1 MKELLLLITAVV
13 FATTVSAQ
21 DKKLLEWG
29 VEAGVNINSLSFSKD
44 DFASSNRAGFFV
56 GPKVKVNVPLL
67 GFGLDGALIYS
78 INSAAYN
85 NVTNAEEKSKNL
97 SYLEIP
103 INLRYSF
110 GLKALKIYAATGPQY
125 NYCLSSEH
133 TLNDF
138 FAIATGQGDM
148 SRSTWGWNV
157 GAGVELF
164 SHLQLG
170 VTYTIPIS
178 ESGDFKWSDV
188 QKVPANFDQKTIKVR
203 LAYFF

>member
-1 MKELLLLITAVV
+1 MKKLLLLITDVV

-21 DKKLLEWG
+21 SEKLLEWG
-29 VEAGVNINSLSFSKD
+29 VEAGVNLNTLSFNKD
-44 DFASSNRAGFFV
+44 VLKSSNRTGFFV

-78 INSAAYN
+78 MNSAAYEDA
-85 NVTNAEEKSKNL
+85 TSSIEKSESF
-97 SYLEIP
+97 SYLEVP
-103 INLRYSF
+103 VNLRYSF
-110 GLKALKIYAATGPQY
+110 GLKFLSIYLATGPQF
-125 NYCLSSEH
+125 NYCLSSEN

-164 SHLQLG
+164 SHLHVG
-170 VTYTIPIS
+170 VTYTIPIGD
-178 ESGDFKWSDV
+178 SGNFEWSQLQNLAPNFK
-188 QKVPANFDQKTIKVR
+188 QKTIKVR